1 MVCLLY
7 RKIIYIAGELK
18 RNATQDYV
26 RLYIRISDLILL
38 YDNNYLFSRE
48 WEVWNWTLHFISSR
62 ALKMSSSISVCIK

>member
-1 MVCLLY
+1 MMLCLLY

-48 WEVWNWTLHFISSR
+48 
-62 ALKMSSSISVCIK
+62 

>member
-1 MVCLLY
+1 MDSYTWYFIYGIYLPNMMLCVLY

-18 RNATQDYV
+18 MNATQDYV

-48 WEVWNWTLHFISSR
+48 
-62 ALKMSSSISVCIK
+62 